1 MDRRQDAGADARGG
15 DAQGGT
21 RGVVVERLTIWLS
34 GLPIGLAALLIVA
47 IPTTTVMIMTFVV
60 RRTFGLN
67 RLESNNE
74 VAGFKYAVLG
84 VIYAVLLGF
93 AVIVVW
99 ENFRDGAGAVIK
111 EASALSTIFRLA
123 DGVGPSA
130 AEPIRAAALHYGDVV
145 VKEEGPILA
154 KGGRVS
160 SDATKALSALYA
172 AVLTANP
179 TTLEQSDAYQTLL
192 TALTTLSDGRRD
204 RLELGG
210 STVPNVVW
218 IALFGGAI
226 LNVVFT
232 LFFGTRHIWVQMVM
246 SGMLTAVIFIGLF
259 AIIMIDHPFSGSV
272 RLSMEPIEYALKT
285 VGEQP

>member
-1 MDRRQDAGADARGG
+1 
-15 DAQGGT
+15 
-21 RGVVVERLTIWLS
+21 VVERLTIWLS